1 MGWWYF
7 KLNYLHFILFLVEC
21 FETDFQTKGRFVEP
35 GPRAGGERGAP
46 AFQPRAQPKEE
57 PAWQRAGCPPTRL
70 PIGTAAHLHG
80 WGDRE
85 VCTGHLTNL
94 PSQPL
99 SLKCTFWILCW
110 S

>member
-46 AFQPRAQPKEE
+46 AFQPSTQPKEE

-70 PIGTAAHLHG
+70 PICMAGATGKSARATQQTCLH
-80 WGDRE
+80 
-85 VCTGHLTNL
+85 
-94 PSQPL
+94 
-99 SLKCTFWILCW
+99 SLCP
-110 S
+110 